1 MGVKENLLKYVKYET
16 TSDEESTSTPS
27 TKGQMVLAEELEK
40 ELRSL
45 GLETSL
51 DENGYLFGYL
61 KGNTSKKVKKLG
73 FLAHL
78 DTSPDMSGKDV
89 SPRELTYEGGDILL
103 NEGLGIVLKTADF
116 PDLLKY
122 VGHDLI
128 VTDGTTLLGADN
140 KAGIAEIMAALE
152 IIVSKSGFLHGDLM
166 VAFTPDEEIG
176 RGPHKFDVERFGADV
191 AYTID
196 GGPEGE
202 LEFENFNAAAAKV
215 TFNGRN
221 VHPGTAKGK
230 MINSIAI
237 AMEYAS
243 LFDKAETPEMTEKYE
258 GFFHLN
264 DFSGSVEKTVL
275 NYIIRDFFP
284 DTFEAKKGKIMAA
297 AEQLNGK
304 YGQGTVTVEMKDQ
317 YRNMKEM
324 IEPNMF
330 LIDNAL
336 KAMEM
341 AEVKP
346 IVKPIRGGTDGAQLS
361 FMGLP
366 CPNIFTGGENYHG
379 KFEFISVPAME
390 KAVEVIVNL
399 IGIFE
404 EQGTQD

>member
-16 TSDEESTSTPS
+16 TADEESTSTPS

-61 KGNTSKKVKKLG
+61 KGNTSKRVKKLG

-78 DTSPDMSGKDV
+78 DTSPDMSGRDV
-89 SPRELTYEGGDILL
+89 SPRELTYEGGDIVL

-116 PDLLKY
+116 PDLQKY

-152 IIVSKSGFLHGDLM
+152 IIVSKSDFLHGDLM

-243 LFDKAETPEMTEKYE
+243 FFDKAETPEMTEKYE

-284 DTFEAKKGKIMAA
+284 DTFEAKKVKIMAL
-297 AEQLNGK
+297 AEQLNVK

>member
-40 ELRSL
+40 ELKSL
-45 GLETSL
+45 GLETRL

-61 KGNTSKKVKKLG
+61 KGNTSKRVKKLG

-78 DTSPDMSGKDV
+78 DTSPDMSGRDV
-89 SPRELTYEGGDILL
+89 SPRELTYEGGDIVL
-103 NEGLGIVLKTADF
+103 NEGLGIVLKAADF
-116 PDLLKY
+116 PDLQKY

-152 IIVSKSGFLHGDLM
+152 IIISKGDFLHGDIM

-243 LFDKAETPEMTEKYE
+243 FFDKAETPEMTEKYE

-264 DFSGSVEKTVL
+264 DFRGSVEKTVL
-275 NYIIRDFFP
+275 NYIIRDFFA
-284 DTFEAKKGKIMAA
+284 DTFEAKKEKITAL

-304 YGQGTVTVEMKDQ
+304 YGQGTVTVEVKDQ

-324 IEPNMF
+324 
-330 LIDNAL
+330 D
-336 KAMEM
+336 
-341 AEVKP
+341 
-346 IVKPIRGGTDGAQLS
+346 RAQACS
-361 FMGLP
+361 
-366 CPNIFTGGENYHG
+366 
-379 KFEFISVPAME
+379 
-390 KAVEVIVNL
+390 
-399 IGIFE
+399 
-404 EQGTQD
+404 

>member
-1 MGVKENLLKYVKYET
+1 MGAKENLLKYVKYET
-16 TSDEESTSTPS
+16 TSDEESASTPS
-27 TKGQMVLAEELEK
+27 TKGQMVLAEELER
-40 ELRSL
+40 ELKAL

-61 KGNTSKKVKKLG
+61 KGNTKKKVKKLG

-89 SPRELTYEGGDILL
+89 SPRELTYSGGDIVL
-103 NEGLGIVLKTADF
+103 NEALGIVLKTSDF
-116 PDLLKY
+116 PDLAKY
-122 VGHDLI
+122 EGHDLI

-152 IIVSKSGFLHGDLM
+152 IIVSKHDMLHGDIM

-176 RGPHKFDVERFGADV
+176 RGPHKFDVDRFGAEV
-191 AYTID
+191 AFTID

-243 LFDKAETPEMTEKYE
+243 LFDKSETPEMTEKYE

-284 DTFEAKKGKIMAA
+284 DSFAAKKEKITAN
-297 AEQLNGK
+297 AELINGK
-304 YGQGTVTVEMKDQ
+304 YGLGTVTVEMKDQ

-336 KAMEM
+336 KAMEK
-341 AEVKP
+341 AGVEP

-379 KFEFISVPAME
+379 KYEFISVPAME
-390 KAVEVIVNL
+390 KAVDVIVNL
-399 IGIFE
+399 VGIFE
-404 EQGTQD
+404 EQGIE

>member
-1 MGVKENLLKYVKYET
+1 MGAKENLLKYVRYET
-16 TSDEESTSTPS
+16 TSDEESSSTPS
-27 TKGQMVLAEELEK
+27 TKGQMMLAEELER
-40 ELRSL
+40 ELKAL
-45 GLETSL
+45 GLETNL

-89 SPRELTYEGGDILL
+89 SPRELTYAGGDIVL

-116 PDLLKY
+116 PDLKKY
-122 VGHDLI
+122 EGHDLI

-152 IIVSKSGFLHGDLM
+152 IIVSKSDMLHGDIM

-176 RGPHKFDVERFGADV
+176 RGPHKFDVERFGAEI

-243 LFDKAETPEMTEKYE
+243 YFDKSETPEMTEKYE

-284 DTFEAKKGKIMAA
+284 DTFEAKKQKIKGAA
-297 AEQLNGK
+297 DKLNEK

-324 IEPNMF
+324 IEPNMY

-336 KAMEM
+336 KAMEK

-379 KFEFISVPAME
+379 KFEFISIPAME
-390 KAVEVIVNL
+390 KAVKVIVNL
-399 IGIFE
+399 VGIFE
-404 EQGTQD
+404 EQGIE

>member
-1 MGVKENLLKYVKYET
+1 MGAKENLLKYVKYET
-16 TSDEESTSTPS
+16 TSDEESSSTPS
-27 TKGQMVLAEELEK
+27 TKGQMTLAEELER
-40 ELRSL
+40 ELKAL
-45 GLETSL
+45 GLETNL

-61 KGNTSKKVKKLG
+61 KANTSKKVKKLG

-89 SPRELTYEGGDILL
+89 SPRELTYEGGDIVL
-103 NEGLGIVLKTADF
+103 NEELGIVLKTADF
-116 PDLLKY
+116 PDLAKY

-152 IIVSKSGFLHGDLM
+152 ILVSKSDILHGDIM

-176 RGPHKFDVERFGADV
+176 RGPHKFDVERFGAEI

-202 LEFENFNAAAAKV
+202 LEFENFNAAATKV

-243 LFDKAETPEMTEKYE
+243 YFDKSETPEMTEKYE

-284 DTFEAKKGKIMAA
+284 DTFEAKKQKIKGAA
-297 AEQLNGK
+297 DKLNEK

-336 KAMEM
+336 KAMEK
-341 AEVKP
+341 AGVKP

-361 FMGLP
+361 YMGLP

-379 KFEFISVPAME
+379 KFEFISIPAME
-390 KAVEVIVNL
+390 KAVNVIVNL

-404 EQGTQD
+404 EQGV

>member
-1 MGVKENLLKYVKYET
+1 MGAKENLLKYVKYET
-16 TSDEESTSTPS
+16 TSDEESSSTPS
-27 TKGQMVLAEELEK
+27 TKGQMTLAEELER
-40 ELRSL
+40 ELKAL
-45 GLETSL
+45 GLETNL

-61 KGNTSKKVKKLG
+61 KANTSKKVKKLG

-89 SPRELTYEGGDILL
+89 SPRELTYEGGDIVL
-103 NEGLGIVLKTADF
+103 NEELGIVLKTADF
-116 PDLLKY
+116 PDLEKY

-152 IIVSKSGFLHGDLM
+152 ILVSKSDILHGDIM

-176 RGPHKFDVERFGADV
+176 RGPHKFDVERFGAEI

-202 LEFENFNAAAAKV
+202 LEFENFNAAATKV

-243 LFDKAETPEMTEKYE
+243 YFDKSETPEMTEKYE

-284 DTFEAKKGKIMAA
+284 DTFEAEKQKIKGAA
-297 AEQLNGK
+297 DKLNEK

-336 KAMEM
+336 KAMEK
-341 AEVKP
+341 AGVKP

-361 FMGLP
+361 YMGLP

-379 KFEFISVPAME
+379 KFEFISITAME
-390 KAVEVIVNL
+390 KAVQVIVNL

-404 EQGTQD
+404 EQGIAE

>member
-16 TSDEESTSTPS
+16 TSDEESTSIPS
-27 TKGQMVLAEELEK
+27 TKGQMVLAEELER
-40 ELRSL
+40 ELKAL

-61 KGNTSKKVKKLG
+61 KGNSGKKVKKLG

-89 SPRELTYEGGDILL
+89 SPRELTYEGGDIVL
-103 NEGLGIVLKTADF
+103 NEGLGVVLKTADF
-116 PDLLKY
+116 PDLEKY

-152 IIVSKSGFLHGDLM
+152 ILVSKNDFMHGDIM

-176 RGPHKFDVERFGADV
+176 RGPHKFDVERFGAEV

-202 LEFENFNAAAAKV
+202 LEYENFNAAAAKV

-243 LFDKAETPEMTEKYE
+243 FFDKSETPEMTDKYE

-284 DTFEAKKGKIMAA
+284 DTFEVKKGKIMAA
-297 AEQLNGK
+297 AEELSSK
-304 YGQGTVTVEMKDQ
+304 YGVGTVTVEMKDQ

-379 KFEFISVPAME
+379 KFEFISIPAME
-390 KAVEVIVNL
+390 KAVQVIVNL

-404 EQGTQD
+404 EQGIAE

>member
-1 MGVKENLLKYVKYET
+1 MGAKENLLKYVRYET
-16 TSDEESTSTPS
+16 TSDEESSSTPS
-27 TKGQMVLAEELEK
+27 TKGQMMLAEELER
-40 ELRSL
+40 ELKAL
-45 GLETSL
+45 GLETNL

-89 SPRELTYEGGDILL
+89 SPRELTYAGGDIVL

-116 PDLLKY
+116 PDLKKY
-122 VGHDLI
+122 EGHDLI

-152 IIVSKSGFLHGDLM
+152 IIVSKSDMLHGDIM

-176 RGPHKFDVERFGADV
+176 RGPHKFDVERFGAEV

-243 LFDKAETPEMTEKYE
+243 YFDKSETPEMTEKYE

-284 DTFEAKKGKIMAA
+284 DTFEAKKQKIKGAA
-297 AEQLNGK
+297 DKLIEK

-324 IEPNMF
+324 IEPNMY

-336 KAMEM
+336 KAMEK

-379 KFEFISVPAME
+379 KFEFISIPAME
-390 KAVEVIVNL
+390 KAVKVIVNL
-399 IGIFE
+399 VGIFE
-404 EQGTQD
+404 EQGIE

>member
-1 MGVKENLLKYVKYET
+1 MGAKENLLKYVKFET
-16 TSDEESTSTPS
+16 TSDEESSSTPS
-27 TKGQMVLAEELEK
+27 TKGQMTLAEELER
-40 ELRSL
+40 ELKAL
-45 GLETSL
+45 GLETNL

-61 KGNTSKKVKKLG
+61 KANTSKKVKKLG

-89 SPRELTYEGGDILL
+89 SPRELTYEGGDIVL
-103 NEGLGIVLKTADF
+103 NEELGIVLKTADF
-116 PDLLKY
+116 PDLAKY

-152 IIVSKSGFLHGDLM
+152 ILVSKSDILHGDIM

-176 RGPHKFDVERFGADV
+176 RGPHKFDVERFGAEI

-243 LFDKAETPEMTEKYE
+243 YFDKSETPEMTEKYE

-284 DTFEAKKGKIMAA
+284 DTFEAKKQKIKGGADK
-297 AEQLNGK
+297 LNEK

-336 KAMEM
+336 KAMEK
-341 AEVKP
+341 AGVKP

-361 FMGLP
+361 YMGLP

-379 KFEFISVPAME
+379 KFEFISIPAME
-390 KAVEVIVNL
+390 KAVNVIVNL

-404 EQGTQD
+404 EQGV

>member
-1 MGVKENLLKYVKYET
+1 MGAKENLLKYVKFET
-16 TSDEESTSTPS
+16 TSDEESSSTPS
-27 TKGQMVLAEELEK
+27 TKGQMTLAEELER
-40 ELRSL
+40 ELKAF
-45 GLETSL
+45 GLETNL

-61 KGNTSKKVKKLG
+61 KANTSKKVKKLG

-89 SPRELTYEGGDILL
+89 SPRELTYEGGDIVL
-103 NEGLGIVLKTADF
+103 NEELGIVLKAADF
-116 PDLLKY
+116 PDLAKY

-152 IIVSKSGFLHGDLM
+152 ILVSKSDILHGDIM

-176 RGPHKFDVERFGADV
+176 RGPHKFDVERFGAEI

-243 LFDKAETPEMTEKYE
+243 YFDKSETPEMTEKYE

-284 DTFEAKKGKIMAA
+284 DTFEAKKQKIKGAA
-297 AEQLNGK
+297 DKLNEK

-336 KAMEM
+336 KAMEK
-341 AEVKP
+341 AGVKP

-361 FMGLP
+361 YMGLP

-379 KFEFISVPAME
+379 KFEFISIPAME
-390 KAVEVIVNL
+390 KAVNVIVNL

-404 EQGTQD
+404 EQGI